1 MSRNSSAHDLQ
12 PSKAELVI
20 SKGWVQGV
28 ALVFVFGFFVMGF
41 LAYRTYSDGMPQPQ
55 RVVSE
60 SGDVVFTGEE
70 ITAGQKTFRH
80 RGLQQYGSI
89 LGYLTAAFADRNTG
103 MTVVAVLNNSR
114 ASNTLVRSLAW
125 QLAAIA
131 SKLPAAPGETAPD
144 AGLPWTAEDM
154 GAQVAAAAVCPLP

>member
-103 MTVVAVLNNSR
+103 MTVVAATVLVQS
-114 ASNTLVRSLAW
+114 APHEVPMALTGLLVVAFGLYQRVTG
-125 QLAAIA
+125 AAQ
-131 SKLPAAPGETAPD
+131 T
-144 AGLPWTAEDM
+144 
-154 GAQVAAAAVCPLP
+154 CPT